1 MTPLVS
7 IVIPC
12 YNAARCLPAAL
23 DSVLAQ
29 SHSLLE
35 IIAVDDGSTDGTPG
49 ILNRYASTH
58 PKIFR
63 ILETQGR
70 GAAAA
75 RNRGFAASSGD
86 FIKFLDA
93 DDLIS
98 PNMVAQQ
105 VAALI
110 GRQGYIAHGEWAR
123 FLIDPNEAV
132 FAPHPGWHDSDNPVQ
147 WICETWEDTE
157 PMYQC
162 GMFLIPRSI
171 LEKAHLWDERLSL
184 IDDFEFF
191 TRLVL
196 ASDGIVHTPAAK
208 LYYRSNQPGSLSA
221 QKSRQ
226 AWESAVLSTRLAVDH
241 LLATE
246 DTLETRRLSANML
259 QKLLYSFYPEHA
271 DLRSQLVARIAAL
284 GGSDLTPGGGAG
296 FQKLARFT
304 GWRFAARVRYLV
316 GRRPH

>member
-12 YNAARCLPAAL
+12 YNAAHCLPAAL

-35 IIAVDDGSTDGTPG
+35 IIVVDDGSTDDSPS
-49 ILNRYASTH
+49 ILATYASRH
-58 PKIFR
+58 SS
-63 ILETQGR
+63 ILQTRTQP
-70 GAAAA
+70 
-75 RNRGFAASSGD
+75 NRGQCAAVNAGLAASTGD
-86 FIKFLDA
+86 YIKFFDA
-93 DDLIS
+93 DDLLAPDAIA
-98 PNMVAQQ
+98 VQ
-105 VAALI
+105 VAALGGKPRHLAYGAW
-110 GRQGYIAHGEWAR
+110 GRFHG
-123 FLIDPNEAV
+123 DPALTT
-132 FAPHPGWHDSDNPVQ
+132 FHPHPGWHNSNTPLD
-147 WICETWEDTE
+147 WLCETWDDTE

-162 GMFLIPRSI
+162 GLWLIPRGLLNQI
-171 LEKAHLWDERLSL
+171 GGWDERLSL
-184 IDDFEFF
+184 INDFEFF

-221 QKSRQ
+221 QKSRK

-241 LLATE
+241 LLATA

-271 DLRSQLVARIAAL
+271 DLRSQLVARITAL